1 MDTNELLGT
10 VIVAGVAMK
19 MMDND
24 HEHHHRHKKGK
35 KGQKQKG
42 LLF

>member
-19 MMDND
+19 LFNHDDN
-24 HEHHHRHKKGK
+24 HQHRHRYKKGK
-35 KGQKQKG
+35 KQKG
-42 LLF
+42 LLL